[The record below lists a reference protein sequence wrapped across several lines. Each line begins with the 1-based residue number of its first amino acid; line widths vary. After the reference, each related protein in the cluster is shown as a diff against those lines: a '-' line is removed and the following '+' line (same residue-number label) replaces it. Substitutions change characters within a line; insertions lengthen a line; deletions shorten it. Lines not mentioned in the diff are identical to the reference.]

1 MLFIVHDYISHHIIN
16 SEKKWLFPRNV
27 KKKPFD
33 YMNLFLCNIRLKP
46 PIYPAPVVSSFFLSH
61 AIKVSRVYFIL
72 YEWLILRFVIEFE
85 SIVKSYRNAIGFH
98 LIYPE
103 LWHNICCL
111 FE

>member
-46 PIYPAPVVSSFFLSH
+46 PIYPAPVVSSFF
-61 AIKVSRVYFIL
+61 FIT
-72 YEWLILRFVIEFE
+72 RN
-85 SIVKSYRNAIGFH
+85 KSLPG
-98 LIYPE
+98 
-103 LWHNICCL
+103 L
-111 FE
+111 FYTV